1 MLSGRGKMMPKN
13 GYGVTVWVNMCQINH
28 KCVIFGTRE
37 YLLRAVNTLWW
48 GPPVLRKCYV
58 FQRQPPSPSL
68 RLSYSRGLDPTLYFV
83 VRHVTKAWCHLWCVI
98 TSSGLTLNTCNEW
111 PRTQNDTKWRLTA
124 VTQYI
129 MILPSPCRKW
139 HGLICFAPSKNRTSS
154 HFSFSS
160 YSIYLNKYLFNT
172 FRHPVVQV

>member
-1 MLSGRGKMMPKN
+1 MDPAHNRCLYS
-13 GYGVTVWVNMCQINH
+13 H
-28 KCVIFGTRE
+28 

-48 GPPVLRKCYV
+48 GPPELRKCYV
-58 FQRQPPSPSL
+58 FQRQPPSPLL
-68 RLSYSRGLDPTLYFV
+68 RLSCSRGLDPTLYFV
-83 VRHVTKAWCHLWCVI
+83 VRHVTKAWCHLRCVI
-98 TSSGLTLNTCNEW
+98 TSSGLTLNTCNKW

-160 YSIYLNKYLFNT
+160 YSIYLHKYLFNT
-172 FRHPVVQV
+172 FRHPVV